1 MKWRWRE
8 KIFFAKA
15 CINEANVD
23 EQERKT
29 LKFIKSFD
37 DAKIFYYDLKPEGK
51 EKEEREEKALIFVH
65 GYLGHPIIWK
75 FVEKA
80 FSNYRRIMI
89 FNRGH
94 FESEIGKSNEFSY
107 INDCAI
113 DINKI
118 IEEEKITKA
127 VLIGHS
133 MGGMIVLKYFEKF
146 KDEKVKGIVVVS
158 SPMENPFVS
167 TSLFNLE
174 IIGKSLVILK
184 PLLTSDVFDKF
195 FVKIKETA
203 FSRKIQKLLIKLLI
217 KKLFVK
223 NKINERH
230 ERLLNLLMEKNFSVK
245 GKTIYIA
252 LKSMEKTNFYKSFS
266 ENQVRNLLNGFNF
279 LFMIGLNDIIVNWTC
294 NLKMVDYIN
303 KNNGHSYLRVFDSN
317 HFPMFEEEEKFLRI
331 LNEFFDRSFNDEH
344 ANSNVLSTR

>member
-1 MKWRWRE
+1 MRWRWRE
-8 KIFFAKA
+8 KIFFAKT

-23 EQERKT
+23 EQERKK

-51 EKEEREEKALIFVH
+51 EKEEREEKALIFVP
-65 GYLGHPIIWK
+65 GYLCHPFIWK

-80 FSNYRRIMI
+80 FPNYRRITI

-94 FESEIGKSNEFSY
+94 FESEIGRSNEFSY

-118 IEEEKITKA
+118 IDEEKITKA

-133 MGGMIVLKYFEKF
+133 MGGMIALKYFEKF
-146 KDEKVKGIVVVS
+146 RDEKIKGIVVVS

-184 PLLTSDVFDKF
+184 PLLTSDIFDKF
-195 FVKIKETA
+195 FVKIKEA
-203 FSRKIQKLLIKLLI
+203 VFSRKIPKLLI
-217 KKLFVK
+217 KKLLVK
-223 NKINERH
+223 NEIDEKY
-230 ERLLNLLMEKNFSVK
+230 ERLLNLLIEKACSVK

-266 ENQVRNLLNGFNF
+266 EHKVSNLLNGNI

-303 KNNGHSYLRVFDSN
+303 KNNGHSYLRLFDSN
-317 HFPMFEEEEKFLRI
+317 HFPMFEEEEKFLNI

>member
-1 MKWRWRE
+1 MRWRWRE

-15 CINEANVD
+15 RVNEANVD

-37 DAKIFYYDLKPEGK
+37 DAKIFYYNLKPEGK
-51 EKEEREEKALIFVH
+51 EKEEREEKALIFVP
-65 GYLGHPIIWK
+65 GYLGHPFMWK

-94 FESEIGKSNEFSY
+94 FESEIGRSNELTY

-133 MGGMIVLKYFEKF
+133 MGGMIALKYFEKF
-146 KDEKVKGIVVVS
+146 RDEKVKGIVVVS

-195 FVKIKETA
+195 FVKIKKA
-203 FSRKIQKLLIKLLI
+203 VFSRKIPKLLTKKLL
-217 KKLFVK
+217 VK
-223 NKINERH
+223 NEINERY
-230 ERLLNLLMEKNFSVK
+230 ERLINLWIEKDSSVK

-266 ENQVRNLLNGFNF
+266 ENQVSNLLNGNI
-279 LFMIGLNDIIVNWTC
+279 LFIIGLNDIIVNWTC

-317 HFPMFEEEEKFLRI
+317 HFPMFEEEEKFLKI
-331 LNEFFDRSFNDEH
+331 LNEFLNRTFNDEH